1 MVLPWQQTK
10 YHSTIKKKIEQF
22 PVIRLRFSHFYFQIF
37 GRPQSPNIIMDGQL
51 DMLVTSTLL
60 QQLKSA
66 IISNFENLFNRL
78 KINEDSFRWYQLAIK
93 SGFNFENDYH
103 FRLKKK
109 LPQKSFNLNFA
120 KSSHINLI
128 DGNGAMYFISK
139 FINVV
144 RLSSDAFSVSYFVV
158 KL

>member
-1 MVLPWQQTK
+1 MEYLNWMQWTLLMWLRLDRHRMVLPWQQTK

-60 QQLKSA
+60 QQLQSA

-103 FRLKKK
+103 FRL
-109 LPQKSFNLNFA
+109 
-120 KSSHINLI
+120 
-128 DGNGAMYFISK
+128 
-139 FINVV
+139 
-144 RLSSDAFSVSYFVV
+144 
-158 KL
+158 